1 MKERNKATIAA
12 LSTPPGIGA
21 IGLIRMSGPNAMEII
36 SSLFS
41 NQSLI
46 KAKGKGVFFGKI
58 SDLEGKIIDEVI
70 VSIFRSP
77 NSYTGEDVV
86 EISCHGS
93 TYIINKIMQL
103 LISEGAVYAE
113 AGEFTQRAFLNGKLD
128 LSQAEAVADLISS
141 ETEASHR
148 LAINQLK
155 GGIKN
160 EIAELRNE
168 LLQFVSLIELE
179 LDFSEEDVEF
189 ADREQFRIALIKMT
203 NRIHQLLESF
213 QLGNAVREG
222 ISTVIAGKPNA
233 GKSTLLNS
241 LLNES
246 RALVSDI
253 PGTTRDTIEER
264 MNVGG
269 LMFHFVD
276 TAGIRATTDEIEQ
289 LGVDRTLKKIGEAD
303 VLIYVFDSSQYNINS
318 LQAELAELPKE
329 GIIRVLLA
337 NKVDLVERGLLENE
351 LSQHFSDEKIVYC
364 SARDSNSVED
374 LKRVLYELASG
385 TFGLQKNTIAVNARH
400 HKALKNANTILQETL
415 KMLDEGI
422 QTDFLAQSIRRALH
436 EMAEISGAIYTD
448 EILESIFSKFCI
460 GK

>member
-1 MKERNKATIAA
+1 MKEHVETTIVA

-21 IGLIRMSGPNAMEII
+21 LGLIRMSGPHALDIV
-36 SSLFS
+36 STFFS
-41 NQSLI
+41 NRSV
-46 KAKGKGVFFGKI
+46 KRGKHQRIHFGKF
-58 SDLEGKIIDEVI
+58 SDHQGTIIDEVI
-70 VSIFRSP
+70 VSIFRAP
-77 NSYTGEDVV
+77 KSYTGEDVV

-93 TYIINKIMQL
+93 MYIINKILQA
-103 LISEGAVYAE
+103 LISGGAVYAE

-128 LSQAEAVADLISS
+128 LSQAEAVADLISA

-160 EIAELRNE
+160 EMEELRNE

-189 ADREQFRIALIKMT
+189 ADRTQLRSTLIRMT
-203 NRIHQLLESF
+203 NRIQQLLESF
-213 QLGNAVREG
+213 QLGNAVRQG

-253 PGTTRDTIEER
+253 PGTTRDTIEEQI
-264 MNVGG
+264 NVRG

-276 TAGIRATTDEIEQ
+276 TAGIRETNDEIEQ
-289 LGVDRTLKKIGEAD
+289 LGVGRTMKKISEAD
-303 VLIYVFDSSQYNINS
+303 VLIYVFDSSLYQFES
-318 LQAELAELPKE
+318 LKSALSELPSA
-329 GIIRVLLA
+329 GVIRVLLA
-337 NKVDLVERGLLENE
+337 NKIDLVNKTLLKNE
-351 LSQHFSDEKIVYC
+351 LSQKFSEETVVYC
-364 SARDSNSVED
+364 SATDSQSVEE
-374 LKRVLYELASG
+374 LKHVLYELAADS
-385 TFGLQKNTIAVNARH
+385 FGLQKNTIALNARH
-400 HKALKNANTILQETL
+400 HKALKNANSIIQETL
-415 KMLDEGI
+415 TMLDDGI
-422 QTDFLAQSIRRALH
+422 QTDFLAQSMRRALL
-436 EMAEISGAIYTD
+436 EMAEISGAIYND